1 MELKEYETGFGG
13 VYSLLLTPYKE
24 DLSIDFDLYAEY
36 VRWQVAQ
43 GAQHLFSVCGSSEM
57 AVLTLEE
64 REKCA
69 QIAVRNSCGRKV
81 IATANLEPG
90 WKMQLEEIRRIE
102 DAGVD
107 AVVFVTKSYGNDDDR
122 MVGYI
127 EELAEHAT
135 KPVLVYEFPGY
146 QNNKMSGRAYGRLV
160 ADGAVVGIKDTTCLM
175 ENGILDKIAAQGDSC
190 VLQANIPYLLEAY
203 EAGARGVI
211 ATPSTCGVGLLR
223 KMWDCFTAGDLE
235 GARQYHAD
243 VCSLSDVM
251 DCGFCAS
258 AKYLVSLQG
267 LPFRAVTR
275 EHAERRISPQA
286 YKNMRV
292 WHDAAVRKGLLEK

>member
-1 MELKEYETGFGG
+1 MELKEFEKGFGG
-13 VYSLLLTPYKE
+13 VYALLLTPYKD
-24 DLSIDFDLYAEY
+24 DLSIDYDLYAEY
-36 VRWQVAQ
+36 VKWQISQ

-64 REKCA
+64 RIKCA
-69 QIAVRNSCGRKV
+69 SIAVANSDGHKV
-81 IATANLEPG
+81 IATANLEPA
-90 WKMQLEEIRRIE
+90 WEMQLEEIKRIE
-102 DAGVD
+102 DTGVD
-107 AVVFVTKSYGNDDDR
+107 AIIFVTKNYGKDDVR

-127 EELAEHAT
+127 EELAAHAS

-146 QNNKMSGRAYGRLV
+146 PNNKMSGTAYAQLV
-160 ADGAVVGIKDTTCLM
+160 ADGAIVGIKDTTCLM
-175 ENGILDKIAAQGDSC
+175 EGGILDKIAGQGDSC

-211 ATPSTCGVGLLR
+211 ATPSTCGVGILR
-223 KMWDCFTAGDLE
+223 KMWDSFVTGDME
-235 GARQYHAD
+235 DARRYHAD

-267 LPFRAVTR
+267 LPFSPVTR
-275 EHAERRISPQA
+275 EHAEKRISPQG

-292 WHDAAVRKGLLEK
+292 WHDAAVRKGLMEK